1 MSKGKTAHP
10 LRILLADD
18 HLIVRMGLATII
30 SLEPDMEVVGE
41 AEDGAEAARLA
52 DTLDPDV
59 IIMDIMMPNVNG
71 AEASRRI
78 LAKHPDAKILVLTTF
93 CKSAEVRDAV
103 KAGVVGA
110 LLKDASKSVFVDAI
124 RRTAAGQRI
133 VSPEIEREI
142 SLSKET
148 PTLSPRQLAILT
160 YVAKGFGNKEIARF
174 EGISTDGVRAHLKS
188 IFARL
193 GVASRTEAA
202 TTAMD
207 LKLINA

>member
-1 MSKGKTAHP
+1 MNKGKTARH

-18 HLIVRMGLATII
+18 HLIVRMGLTTII
-30 SLEPDMEVVGE
+30 SLEADMEVVGE
-41 AEDGAEAARLA
+41 AEDGAEAVRLA
-52 DTLDPDV
+52 DKLNPDV

-71 AEASRRI
+71 AEASRQI

-93 CKSAEVRDAV
+93 CKSAEVQDV
-103 KAGVVGA
+103 VNAGAVGA
-110 LLKDASKSVFVDAI
+110 LLKDATKSVFVDAI
-124 RRTAAGQRI
+124 RRTAAGLRT

-142 SLSKET
+142 SLSKDA
-148 PTLSPRQLAILT
+148 PMLSPRQLAILT

-188 IFARL
+188 IFAKL

>member
-1 MSKGKTAHP
+1 MIKGTTTRP

-41 AEDGAEAARLA
+41 AEDGAEAVRLA
-52 DTLDPDV
+52 DKLNPDV

-71 AEASRRI
+71 AEASRQI
-78 LAKHPDAKILVLTTF
+78 LAKHPNAKILVLTTF
-93 CKSAEVRDAV
+93 CKSAEVREAV
-103 KAGVVGA
+103 NAGAVGA

-124 RRTAAGQRI
+124 RRTAAGLRT

-142 SLSKET
+142 SLSKDA
-148 PTLSPRQLAILT
+148 PMLSPRQLAILT

-188 IFARL
+188 IFAKL

>member
-1 MSKGKTAHP
+1 MSKNTSKSP
-10 LRILLADD
+10 IRILLADD

-30 SLEPDMEVVGE
+30 SLEDDMEVVGE
-41 AEDGAEAARLA
+41 AEDGADAIRLT
-52 DTLDPDV
+52 DKLNPDV
-59 IIMDIMMPNVNG
+59 IVMDIMMPNVNG
-71 AEASRRI
+71 AEATRQI
-78 LAKHPDAKILVLTTF
+78 LARHPDAKILVLTTF
-93 CKSAEVRDAV
+93 CKSAEVREAV
-103 KAGVVGA
+103 NAGAVGA

-124 RRTAAGQRI
+124 RRTAIGKRI

-142 SLSKET
+142 SLTKDA

-160 YVAKGFGNKEIARF
+160 YVAKGFGNREIARF
-174 EGISTDGVRAHLKS
+174 EGISTDGVRSHLKS
-188 IFARL
+188 IFAKL